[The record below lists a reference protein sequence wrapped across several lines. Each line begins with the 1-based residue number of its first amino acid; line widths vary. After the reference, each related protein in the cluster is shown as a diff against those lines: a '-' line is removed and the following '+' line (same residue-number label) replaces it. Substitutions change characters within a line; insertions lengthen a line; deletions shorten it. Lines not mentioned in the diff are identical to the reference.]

1 MNSFVASGRLASAF
15 HEHDDT
21 PTTTESTS
29 PTVPDPTSQPTMSID
44 EVAEL
49 LGVCRSTMYRA
60 VKDGE
65 IPVIKIGR
73 RYLVPTAHVAH
84 LLGIEETT
92 AR

>member
-1 MNSFVASGRLASAF
+1 MTVSA
-15 HEHDDT
+15 E
-21 PTTTESTS
+21 TTTPNSKKL
-29 PTVPDPTSQPTMSID
+29 DPTLRPTMSVG

-73 RYLVPTAHVAH
+73 RYLVPTARVAH
-84 LLGIEETT
+84 LLGIDETT
-92 AR
+92 AE

>member
-1 MNSFVASGRLASAF
+1 
-15 HEHDDT
+15 
-21 PTTTESTS
+21 
-29 PTVPDPTSQPTMSID
+29 MSVS
-44 EVAEL
+44 EVADL
-49 LGVCRSTMYRA
+49 LGVCRSTMYQA

>member
-1 MNSFVASGRLASAF
+1 
-15 HEHDDT
+15 
-21 PTTTESTS
+21 
-29 PTVPDPTSQPTMSID
+29 MSVS
-44 EVAEL
+44 EVADL

-73 RYLVPTAHVAH
+73 RYLVPTAHVVH